1 MHWASLHGIHCI
13 QSRCIE
19 STAFNWHQFF
29 QAAWNPL
36 HSIGVLCTMLHGIH
50 CIPSCCM
57 GSTTFNRVPLCQT
70 AWHPLN
76 AVTRHGIHCIQ
87 LGCIVTRCMESP
99 SFNHAVWNPM
109 HSMGSIVHRCMEY
122 TAFNHAACNPLHCI
136 GFHCST
142 LHGID
147 CIQSCCIKSMAF
159 HRDPLGHTAWNPL
172 H

>member
-1 MHWASLHGIHCI
+1 MESTAFNHAALNPLHSIGINFSKLHGIHCI
-13 QSRCIE
+13 QSGYFAPCCMESTAFHHAAWDPLHSIVFHCAELHGIHWIQSHCME
-19 STAFNWHQFF
+19 STAFNW
-29 QAAWNPL
+29 
-36 HSIGVLCTMLHGIH
+36 
-50 CIPSCCM
+50 
-57 GSTTFNRVPLCQT
+57 
-70 AWHPLN
+70 
-76 AVTRHGIHCIQ
+76 
-87 LGCIVTRCMESP
+87 GCIVTRCMESP

-122 TAFNHAACNPLHCI
+122 TAFNHAACNPRHCI